1 MSSNLHRRLVGSGLP
16 PKGPTP
22 VGSGRSGARSGPRSA
37 RDYSPLP
44 WSKYFEA
51 QTSLELD
58 SDHAFH
64 LYSIGLQPSSPTH
77 PDSPAPAPPSPV
89 MVLLHG
95 GGFSGLTWALT
106 AQALAHKVRVRV
118 LALDLRGHGQTRTS
132 KDHDLSA
139 EVMAQDVIRVL
150 RHQFPEELP
159 EIVLVGHSMGG
170 ALAVH
175 AALTHQI
182 DRLLGVCV
190 IDVVEGSAMEA
201 LGTMQGFL
209 RSRPDKFPSLENAIE
224 WDVRSGQVRN
234 AESARVS
241 MPGQLK
247 NIETQVPA
255 TIDIDQGTTSTA
267 NPGQDVVMAAPADAI
282 PEEEE
287 ETSGEFKAPSPVSVR
302 ASAPKSGYTWRI
314 DLARSEYY
322 WPGWFQGLSNKFLS
336 VPCAKLLLLAG
347 VDRLDRDLTVG
358 QMQGKFQMQVLPQA
372 GHAVQED
379 MPDQV
384 ADILATFLVR
394 NKFAQPADDF
404 ERTFPA
410 C

>member
-1 MSSNLHRRLVGSGLP
+1 
-16 PKGPTP
+16 
-22 VGSGRSGARSGPRSA
+22 
-37 RDYSPLP
+37 
-44 WSKYFEA
+44 
-51 QTSLELD
+51 
-58 SDHAFH
+58 
-64 LYSIGLQPSSPTH
+64 
-77 PDSPAPAPPSPV
+77 
-89 MVLLHG
+89 
-95 GGFSGLTWALT
+95 
-106 AQALAHKVRVRV
+106 
-118 LALDLRGHGQTRTS
+118 
-132 KDHDLSA
+132 
-139 EVMAQDVIRVL
+139 
-150 RHQFPEELP
+150 
-159 EIVLVGHSMGG
+159 
-170 ALAVH
+170 
-175 AALTHQI
+175 
-182 DRLLGVCV
+182 
-190 IDVVEGSAMEA
+190 MEA

-209 RSRPDKFPSLENAIE
+209 RSRPDKFPTLENAIE

-247 NIETQVPA
+247 NIETKVPA
-255 TIDIDQGTTSTA
+255 TVDINQGTTPSCHSG
-267 NPGQDVVMAAPADAI
+267 PDVDMAAADAI

-287 ETSGEFKAPSPVSVR
+287 EASGDFKAPSPVSTR
-302 ASAPKSGYTWRI
+302 TPTTKSGYTWRI

-372 GHAVQED
+372 GHAVHED

-394 NKFAQPADDF
+394 NKFAQPLDDF
-404 ERTFPA
+404 EHTFPA